1 VKLLKLLGTGTLL
14 AAAAGALF
22 MSLTPAAN
30 AADHL
35 DPPNRV
41 GTPGAPADI
50 ADLYAFTRTVDSVEK
65 LVVVMTF
72 AGPLDPVAGQQ
83 LTVDDDTVYEIH
95 LDRAPVDQDPDVS
108 IDVRFAQNAL
118 GNWGVRAI
126 DVPGSSGPIIG
137 NVEAELVDGEVKVF
151 AGLRED
157 PFFFDLQGFNET
169 LAGGNLAFDSGR
181 DFFAGKNVSALVI
194 EMPVAAALGTASAL
208 DIWATTGTFN

>member
-1 VKLLKLLGTGTLL
+1 MKLLKLLGTGTLL

-22 MSLTPAAN
+22 MSLTPTAQ

-41 GTPGAPADI
+41 GTPGSPADI
-50 ADLYAFTRTVDSVEK
+50 ADLYAFTKTVNNVEK
-65 LVVVMTF
+65 LVVVVTF
-72 AGPLDPVAGQQ
+72 AGPLDPAPGQ
-83 LTVDDDTVYEIH
+83 TIMVDDNTLYEIH
-95 LDRAPVDQDPDVS
+95 LDRAPADQNPDVS
-108 IDVRFAQNAL
+108 IDVRFAQNDL

-137 NVEAELVDGEVKVF
+137 NVEAELVDGDVKVF

-157 PFFFDLQGFNET
+157 PFFFDLQGFNDT
-169 LAGGNLAFDSGR
+169 LMTGNLAFDSNR